1 MLAPVPVPVPVPVLG
16 FVGVLGLGF
25 PEMLGLEFPEMP
37 GLLLVVTSGGAGF
50 RPTLS
55 GIDGTRPG
63 TARRAR
69 RRCRWLMAVRD

>member
-1 MLAPVPVPVPVPVLG
+1 MLAPVLVLLMVLVMALVLVLVLG
-16 FVGVLGLGF
+16 FVGV
-25 PEMLGLEFPEMP
+25 LGLEFPEMP
-37 GLLLVVTSGGAGF
+37 GLPLVVTSGGVGF